1 MSAMLPVSA
10 KRVLSACFREVS
22 GDLMHIKII
31 AFAAS
36 LTLVAATS
44 SRAEDNRACISKA
57 TETLPHI
64 SGLVVKK
71 TRTRPVPAA
80 ILATCQG
87 HTHPP
92 TVDMHT
98 APTRTPPTYS
108 HMP

>member
-10 KRVLSACFREVS
+10 KRVLSACIREVS
-22 GDLMHIKII
+22 GDLMRIKII

-44 SRAEDNRACISKA
+44 SRAEDNKACISKA

-64 SGLVVKK
+64 SGLVFMK

-80 ILATCQG
+80 TLSAWQG
-87 HTHPP
+87 QMGPIIVVVAD
-92 TVDMHT
+92 VDSGYVE
-98 APTRTPPTYS
+98 TY
-108 HMP
+108 